1 MTANSADKTSPQP
14 STRRRSWLLVV
25 IFRVLML
32 GLGGGVALILGIV
45 LANVYPSPNPQKPL
59 VLKIQSYFDKP
70 LKAAAPKASPTG
82 VSSPTEKIPQLS
94 PVERQQVEAQ
104 LTDFQVQLKAIN
116 DKVTTLETQLGT
128 SRPNDSLERRIQA
141 ISLLL
146 QGVQPPSENDTSV
159 GSADAKNSSA
169 DSLGLTNKLKI
180 TLPSDVLFDGSNS
193 ILRPEAGLILDQ
205 IMADLRNYPAST
217 IHIAGYTDSN
227 GDPDNNRALSFLRAK
242 AVEQYFA
249 RTLGREYRWLVIG
262 YGATN
267 PVAANDTDANQQR
280 NRRIEISVD

>member
-1 MTANSADKTSPQP
+1 
-14 STRRRSWLLVV
+14 
-25 IFRVLML
+25 ML
-32 GLGGGVALILGIV
+32 GLGGGLALILGII
-45 LANVYPSPNPQKPL
+45 LGNVYPSPNPQKPL
-59 VLKIQSYFDKP
+59 VLKIQSYFDQS
-70 LKAAAPKASPTG
+70 LKVAAPKASPTG

-94 PVERQQVEAQ
+94 PVERQQVEEQIAQ
-104 LTDFQVQLKAIN
+104 LQGQLRAIN
-116 DKVTTLETQLGT
+116 DQVTTLETQLGT
-128 SRPNDSLERRIQA
+128 SRPNESLERRTQA

-146 QGVQPPSENDTSV
+146 QGVQPPSENDTAV
-159 GSADAKNSSA
+159 GSANLNNSST

-193 ILRPEAGLILDQ
+193 ILRPEAALLLDQ

-217 IHIAGYTDSN
+217 IRIAGYTDTT

-249 RTLGREYRWLVIG
+249 RTLGNEYRWLVVG

>member
-1 MTANSADKTSPQP
+1 
-14 STRRRSWLLVV
+14 
-25 IFRVLML
+25 ML
-32 GLGGGVALILGIV
+32 GLGGGVALILGIL

-70 LKAAAPKASPTG
+70 LKVAASKASPTE
-82 VSSPTEKIPQLS
+82 VMTPTEKIPQLS
-94 PVERQQVEAQ
+94 PVERQEVEAQ

-116 DKVTTLETQLGT
+116 DKITTLETQLGT

-146 QGVQPPSENDTSV
+146 QGVQPPSENDTAV
-159 GSADAKNSSA
+159 RSADSSNSSA
-169 DSLGLTNKLKI
+169 NSL
-180 TLPSDVLFDGSNS
+180 
-193 ILRPEAGLILDQ
+193 GLILDQ
-205 IMADLRNYPAST
+205 IMVDLRNYPAST
-217 IHIAGYTDSN
+217 IHIAGYTDTT

-249 RTLGREYRWLVIG
+249 RTLGSEYRWIVVG
-262 YGATN
+262 YGVTN